1 LLCGGGCVAKK
12 RVNVL
17 PFIANG
23 TWKFVSIPCV
33 CFHQF
38 FNFKQTRARRV
49 LSAGF
54 NTRNHH
60 VTAQAFPKTFDE
72 EFHFAGQHA
81 EQSFGIRRADGNAD
95 VVAHVFKKGAAFVFI
110 LQHQPALPVD
120 AVVVIGATE
129 GIFMQADDQLVE
141 QSFRAGGLTV
151 ACVHDVTDLRLLD
164 IARRGRGFST
174 RRKYSAGGYR
184 GRVDR

>member
-1 LLCGGGCVAKK
+1 M
-12 RVNVL
+12 
-17 PFIANG
+17 F
-23 TWKFVSIPCV
+23 
-33 CFHQF
+33 
-38 FNFKQTRARRV
+38 
-49 LSAGF
+49 SAGF
-54 NTRNHH
+54 NARNHH

-81 EQSFGIRRADGNAD
+81 EQTFGIRRADGNAD

-120 AVVVIGATE
+120 AGVVIGATE

-164 IARRGRGFST
+164 IARRGRGFPRVGNILRADIGDELTDETDRVRVASGCKISHTVGKIEAFHQAEKDRVERIWIT
-174 RRKYSAGGYR
+174 RIVRA
-184 GRVDR
+184 VFVIP